1 MEDAMI
7 KDGPVK
13 ELRRLLRL
21 GRSLTASARMSEMTE
36 KTARKYRDDGR
47 LPSERKTAR
56 NYRTRADP
64 FADVWAEV
72 QRKLEGEPALK
83 AVTLFEWL
91 QQTDPGRFPDSTR
104 RTFERRVAQWRS
116 LYGPGKTVFFS
127 QVHHPGRLAA
137 SDFTVCNELGVKIA
151 GERFDHTLFHCVLT
165 YSNVESVSLC
175 FSESFE
181 ALSQGVQKAFWE
193 FGGVPLRHRTDS
205 LSAAVRNHSSRK
217 TLTDRYAALMTHYRC
232 EAERTNA
239 RCANENGDVESSN
252 RHIKERIDQAL
263 LLRGSREFASRD
275 EYMSFVE
282 ELIGRANANRSQR
295 FLEEQACFQPLPE
308 ERLDTDD
315 FLPGVRVSRSST
327 IQVRTNTYSVPS
339 RLIGRQ
345 VNVRVGAE
353 QITVTHHGHP
363 VQTMPRLVGKQQVS
377 INYRHIIDS
386 LVRKPGAFANYQYR
400 EEMFPT
406 SGFRIAYD
414 MLRDN
419 HTQKVADKMYVQI
432 LEIAARESQDA
443 VADALRY
450 LTSAG
455 EAIDVARITALVADA
470 IRLPPVTELE
480 IEAPDLSVFDSLFT
494 TFDKESPNHAT
505 HESIR
510 PKIHESDIDFGEIDA
525 CFSSEDVVE
534 TGETRNAE
542 TRSDNSADRTVP
554 GTSHAEHARP
564 FPGVGEASGDRESQ
578 PPGVSVGTDDAGV
591 RSAAG
596 RPHQATGESLEAST
610 GQNVEL
616 LQVRP
621 SAAARDSST
630 ADASRRFVSETP
642 GECSAVWETRFGE
655 KPCVMR
661 SGRAVDISG
670 AQHPVH
676 DLQSVGAAVVVGETG
691 SASAE
696 DDQAV
701 VELRGVDHRR
711 SGLRSADSGG
721 DGSAVHAA
729 GRTVRTGQRAAD
741 EQPGLQQMG
750 ADLQRRHDNRRRH
763 RSSRSPQRDHR
774 TQRSQLPGGNG
785 KADQIARST
794 QGERLDLANFLQRF
808 LIVAKPED

>member
-1 MEDAMI
+1 MI

-13 ELRRLLRL
+13 ELRRLLSL
-21 GRSLTASARMSEMTE
+21 GRPLAASARMTEMTE
-36 KTARKYRDDGR
+36 KTARKYRDDER
-47 LPSERKTAR
+47 LPSEQKTAR
-56 NYRTRADP
+56 NYRTRVDP
-64 FADVWAEV
+64 FEDVWAEV
-72 QRKLEGEPALK
+72 QRKLAGEPALK

-127 QVHHPGRLAA
+127 QIHHPGRLAA

-181 ALSQGVQKAFWE
+181 ALSQGIQKAFWE

-217 TLTDRYAALMTHYRC
+217 TLTDRYAALMDHYRC

-252 RHIKERIDQAL
+252 RHIKDRIDQAL
-263 LLRGSREFASRD
+263 LLRGSRDFTNRD
-275 EYMSFVE
+275 EYVNFVE
-282 ELIGRANANRSQR
+282 EIISRANTNRSER
-295 FLEEQACFQPLPE
+295 FLEERAAFGPLPE
-308 ERLDTDD
+308 QRLDTDD
-315 FLPGVRVSRSST
+315 FLPDIRVSRSST

-353 QITVTHHGHP
+353 QISVTHRGHLI
-363 VQTMPRLVGKQQVS
+363 QTMPRLVGKKQVS

-419 HTQKVADKMYVQI
+419 HAQKVADKMYVQI

-443 VADALRY
+443 VADALRH
-450 LTSAG
+450 LIAAG
-455 EAIDVARITALVADA
+455 EVIAVDRVASLVADA
-470 IRLPPVTELE
+470 IRLPPVTDLE
-480 IEAPDLSVFDSLFT
+480 IESPDLSVFDSLFT

-510 PKIHESDIDFGEIDA
+510 PNFHESDARFSGE
-525 CFSSEDVVE
+525 EEGVVK
-534 TGETRNAE
+534 TGENHDAENHDAE
-542 TRSDNSADRTVP
+542 TRSDVPVDRTVP
-554 GTSHAEHARP
+554 GTPSAGDTRS
-564 FPGVGEASGDRESQ
+564 FPGVGATSGGREPQ

-591 RSAAG
+591 RSAPG
-596 RPHQATGESLEAST
+596 GPHQASGESLEASA
-610 GQNVEL
+610 GQNVGL

-621 SAAARDSST
+621 PATVRDSAT
-630 ADASRRFVSETP
+630 PDASRRLVSETP
-642 GECSAVWETRFGE
+642 GECSVVWETRFGE
-655 KPCVMR
+655 EPCFVC
-661 SGRAVDISG
+661 SGRAIDIPG
-670 AQHPVH
+670 TQHPVY
-676 DLQSVGAAVVVGETG
+676 DLRPVGAAAVTGEAG
-691 SASAE
+691 SASAQN
-696 DDQAV
+696 DQAV
-701 VELRGVDHRR
+701 VELRGLDHRR
-711 SGLRSADSGG
+711 SRLRSADSGG
-721 DGSAVHAA
+721 DGSPVHTA
-729 GRTVRTGQRAAD
+729 GRTLRAGQRAAD
-741 EQPGLQQMG
+741 EQSGLQQMG
-750 ADLQRRHDNRRRH
+750 PNLQGCDDDSRRH
-763 RSSRSPQRDHR
+763 RSPRSPQCDHR
-774 TQRSQLPGGNG
+774 IERAQLPRGNG
-785 KADQIARST
+785 KADQITKST
-794 QGERLDLANFLQRF
+794 KGERLDFDNFPERF
-808 LIVAKPED
+808 LIVAKPQD